1 MVDDVVQVARRAILF
16 RMPRRRRAASAS
28 ASASAATATATAGRM
43 RRKKVA
49 VVRLG
54 GGGGGG
60 GGTKRRLFGA
70 LRRLRVRWLAAM
82 YRRALR
88 RLRVCYANAVRD
100 LIDGAALAGALR
112 APVGIEYSHAA
123 AFGPAATVGF

>member
-1 MVDDVVQVARRAILF
+1 MVDDDVEVARRAMLFRF
-16 RMPRRRRAASAS
+16 RMPRRRAA
-28 ASASAATATATAGRM
+28 AAAAVAGR

-54 GGGGGG
+54 GGGGEGG
-60 GGTKRRLFGA
+60 RKRLFFGA

-100 LIDGAALAGALR
+100 LIEGAALAGALH
-112 APVGIEYSHAA
+112 APVGIEYSYAA

>member
-1 MVDDVVQVARRAILF
+1 MVDDVVEVARRAMLF

-28 ASASAATATATAGRM
+28 ASASASAATATAGRM

-49 VVRLG
+49 VVRL
-54 GGGGGG
+54 GGGG

>member
-1 MVDDVVQVARRAILF
+1 MVDDVVEVARRAMLF
-16 RMPRRRRAASAS
+16 RMPRRRRSTSAS
-28 ASASAATATATAGRM
+28 ASASAATATAGRM

-60 GGTKRRLFGA
+60 GTKRRLFGA
-70 LRRLRVRWLAAM
+70 LRRLRLRWLAAM

>member
-1 MVDDVVQVARRAILF
+1 MVDDVVEVARRAMLF

-28 ASASAATATATAGRM
+28 ASASAATATAGRM

-49 VVRLG
+49 VVRL
-54 GGGGGG
+54 GGGG

>member
-1 MVDDVVQVARRAILF
+1 MVDDVVEVARRAMLF
-16 RMPRRRRAASAS
+16 RMPRRRRRAASSAASA
-28 ASASAATATATAGRM
+28 AEREG

-60 GGTKRRLFGA
+60 GVGGIGTKRRLFGV
-70 LRRLRVRWLAAM
+70 LRRLRVRWVAAM
-82 YRRALR
+82 YRQALR
-88 RLRVCYANAVRD
+88 RLRVCYANAIRD
-100 LIDGAALAGALR
+100 LIDGAALAGAMR
-112 APVGIEYSHAA
+112 APVGVEFSHAA

>member
-1 MVDDVVQVARRAILF
+1 MVDDVVEVARRAMLF

-28 ASASAATATATAGRM
+28 ASASAAMATATAGR

-82 YRRALR
+82 YR
-88 RLRVCYANAVRD
+88 

>member
-1 MVDDVVQVARRAILF
+1 MVDDVVEVARRAMLF
-16 RMPRRRRAASAS
+16 RMPKRRRAA
-28 ASASAATATATAGRM
+28 ASAAAAAAGR
-43 RRKKVA
+43 RRRKVA

-54 GGGGGG
+54 GGGGGTG
-60 GGTKRRLFGA
+60 RRLFGA
-70 LRRLRVRWLAAM
+70 MRRLRVRWLAAM

-88 RLRVCYANAVRD
+88 RLRVCCANAVRD